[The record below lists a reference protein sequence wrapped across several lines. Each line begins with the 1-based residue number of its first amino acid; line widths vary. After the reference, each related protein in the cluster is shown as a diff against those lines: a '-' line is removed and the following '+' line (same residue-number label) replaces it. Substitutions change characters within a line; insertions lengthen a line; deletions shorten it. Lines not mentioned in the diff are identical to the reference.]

1 MNKKIYKIIPVIV
14 LINFINKLK
23 MNIKHLSNFINK
35 YKPKIRLNH
44 KNSTPNTKL
53 NQYQNKTRKL
63 NRTPINILNK
73 SQNIIITKNVFK
85 TNINNLTNNNS
96 IFINAKKIFPIQNIK
111 NLHLITK
118 NKNLKLSPFLCNNK
132 EKNRSFLN
140 NKSLSN
146 YFTKTCSKIKY
157 DLRRNYTNNNILNIN
172 NENMT
177 NFNQYNKN
185 NIFYHKTNETNINN
199 NNNREKSSITKI
211 KEFLDD
217 ENKILPKNIRYTNDS
232 SFPLVNNDES
242 KKVLENKQRPK
253 IKKPESLC
261 NTYVKVKY
269 PSIKKIKTCS
279 AAMLIKPNFM
289 LSNNQNKTNINSIV
303 TDNQISPTGGILEN
317 LSDKKNNGYTHLE
330 SFETKI
336 FNELKELKGCKR
348 GDVLEKIKIISN
360 EAIECLVPRESQNV
374 FLLLMKQIFLII
386 KEYSEI
392 IFRLKRVIE
401 NMKNKINNYE
411 NKSKELINEIKM
423 KEKDINLMKKEI
435 DKLSQEKMSQNLE
448 LKTITE
454 DNDSMIKKKLK
465 KNVSSLDL
473 KIKRDYNFF
482 LKQLNAQ
489 NVNDLDAL
497 YFFDKVNYKQNSC
510 DKNIPKL
517 NLEEKYIEKCMQ
529 KELIKRNEINLT
541 PFQKVALQFEF
552 LNDK

>member
-1 MNKKIYKIIPVIV
+1 MNNFNNKI
-14 LINFINKLK
+14 K
-23 MNIKHLSNFINK
+23 MNIKHFSNFINN

-53 NQYQNKTRKL
+53 NQYPDKTRKL
-63 NRTPINILNK
+63 HRSPINTLNK

-96 IFINAKKIFPIQNIK
+96 IFINPKKIFPIQNIK

-157 DLRRNYTNNNILNIN
+157 DLRRNYTNNNILKIN
-172 NENMT
+172 NENIS
-177 NFNQYNKN
+177 NFNLYNKN
-185 NIFYHKTNETNINN
+185 NIFYHKTNDNNLNN
-199 NNNREKSSITKI
+199 NKNREKSPITKI

-217 ENKILPKNIRYTNDS
+217 ENKILSKNIGYTNDPS
-232 SFPLVNNDES
+232 YPLVNTDES
-242 KKVLENKQRPK
+242 KKILENRQRPK

-279 AAMLIKPNFM
+279 AAMLIKPN
-289 LSNNQNKTNINSIV
+289 LILKNNQNKSNINSIV
-303 TDNQISPTGGILEN
+303 TDNQISPTEGLLEN
-317 LSDKKNNGYTHLE
+317 LSSKKNNDFTQLE
-330 SFETKI
+330 SFENKI
-336 FNELKELKGCKR
+336 FNELKELKGCKKT
-348 GDVLEKIKIISN
+348 DVIEKIKIISN
-360 EAIECLVPRESQNV
+360 EAIECLVPKESQNV

-386 KEYSEI
+386 KEYSEN
-392 IFRLKRVIE
+392 IFRLRRVIL
-401 NMKNKINNYE
+401 NLKSKINNYE
-411 NKSKELINEIKM
+411 IKSKELINEIKM
-423 KEKDINLMKKEI
+423 KEKDFNLLKKQI
-435 DKLSQEKMSQNLE
+435 DKLTQEKKPQNLE
-448 LKTITE
+448 LKTISE
-454 DNDSMIKKKLK
+454 DNDIINKIKLR
-465 KNVSSLDL
+465 KNISSLDL
-473 KIKRDYNFF
+473 KIKRDYNVF
-482 LKQLNAQ
+482 LKKLNAQ
-489 NVNDLDAL
+489 NVDDLDAL
-497 YFFDKVNYKQNSC
+497 YFFDKVNYRQNSY
-510 DKNIPKL
+510 DKKIPKL

-552 LNDK
+552 LNP

>member
-1 MNKKIYKIIPVIV
+1 
-14 LINFINKLK
+14 
-23 MNIKHLSNFINK
+23 MNIKHFSNFINN
-35 YKPKIRLNH
+35 YKRKIGPNH

-53 NQYQNKTRKL
+53 NQYQDKTRKL
-63 NRTPINILNK
+63 NKSPINTLNK

-111 NLHLITK
+111 NLHFINK

-157 DLRRNYTNNNILNIN
+157 DLKRNYTNNNILKIN
-172 NENMT
+172 NENIT
-177 NFNQYNKN
+177 NFNQYHKN
-185 NIFYHKTNETNINN
+185 NIFYNKTNANN
-199 NNNREKSSITKI
+199 LKNNSNNQEKSPIAKI
-211 KEFLDD
+211 KEFLDVD
-217 ENKILPKNIRYTNDS
+217 NKLISKNMGYTNDS
-232 SFPLVNNDES
+232 AYPLVNTDES
-242 KKVLENKQRPK
+242 KKILENRQRPK
-253 IKKPESLC
+253 IKKTESLC

-279 AAMLIKPNFM
+279 AAMLIKPNFI
-289 LSNNQNKTNINSIV
+289 LSKNQNKSNINSIV
-303 TDNQISPTGGILEN
+303 TDNQISPSGGLLEN
-317 LSDKKNNGYTHLE
+317 LSTKKNDDYTHLE
-330 SFETKI
+330 SFENKI

-348 GDVLEKIKIISN
+348 SGVIEKIKIISN
-360 EAIECLVPRESQNV
+360 EAIECLVPKESQNV

-401 NMKNKINNYE
+401 SMKNKINNYE
-411 NKSKELINEIKM
+411 TKSKELINEIKM

-435 DKLSQEKMSQNLE
+435 EKLNQEKNFQNGE
-448 LKTITE
+448 IKNITE
-454 DNDSMIKKKLK
+454 ENVNMIKKKLK
-465 KNVSSLDL
+465 KNISSLDL
-473 KIKRDYNFF
+473 NIKRDYNVF
-482 LKQLNAQ
+482 LRNLNAK
-489 NVNDLDAL
+489 NVDDLDAL

-552 LNDK
+552 LNA